1 MRNVG
6 KACDEDIPEASA
18 DLVRLHGRTAT
29 AFRSLGRDLQRWY
42 WRASPEVAASDSVAS
57 DWAAQSPRA
66 FVAYLEVRRARVAA
80 GEPVASL
87 DDLLTVAERFVDD
100 SAARGQRASFFGT
113 EGRLVQS
120 PRFARR
126 LLGEQPVW
134 NPQAWTAQRQAHRSL
149 REQCRRARAKGVV
162 IQEVDPRHV
171 TAGATGEAVQQLVT
185 RWRATRSMSP
195 MGFLVQIDF
204 TTQSAARRVF
214 LAQQNGQLV
223 GLLAMAP
230 VPARAGWLLEHL
242 LRDPDAPNGT
252 ADLLVDH
259 AMLQLA
265 ADGVTWASLGLAPL
279 HGPVDGWLQ
288 RVRHWSRPLFNFEG
302 LAAFKRKLRPDRW
315 EPIYLAWPREG
326 SGWRALLDGLRAF
339 AGGSLLRFALR
350 TIFRGPTPLLRALCW
365 LLVPWTLVLAAAPT
379 AAWFPH
385 TAVHA
390 AWVLF
395 DVLLV
400 VALWTLLRRQAF
412 APRTTVARRHTA
424 QLALLLA
431 TCVSLDALLTAWQAW
446 AFNMPRVHTVVD
458 VVIVWLACL
467 GPLVA
472 APVLWG
478 AARRLRVLARPRPQ
492 LDWPSSLTT

>member
-1 MRNVG
+1 MG

-29 AFRSLGRDLQRWY
+29 AFRSLGRDLVRWY
-42 WRASPEVAASDSVAS
+42 WPLVSDTAAEN
-57 DWAAQSPRA
+57 PRA
-66 FVAYLEVRRARVAA
+66 MVAYTDQGRARVAA

-87 DDLLTVAERFVDD
+87 DDLLTVAEAFVDE
-100 SAARGQRASFFGT
+100 SATLGRRASFFGT

-134 NPQAWTAQRQAHRSL
+134 NPQGWTAHRRAHRSL

-162 IQEVDPRHV
+162 IQEIDPRRLMI
-171 TAGATGEAVQQLVT
+171 GQTGEAVQQLVA
-185 RWRATRSMSP
+185 RWRATRSMAP
-195 MGFLVQIDF
+195 MGFLVQIDL

-214 LAQQNGQLV
+214 LALQHGQLA
-223 GLLAMAP
+223 GLLALAP
-230 VPARAGWLLEHL
+230 VPARGGWLLEHL

-265 ADGVTWASLGLAPL
+265 TEGVQWASLGLAPL
-279 HGPVDGWLQ
+279 HGPVEGWLQ

-315 EPIYLAWPREG
+315 EPIYLAWPRDG

-339 AGGSLLRFALR
+339 AGGSLLLFAVR
-350 TIFRGPTPLLRALCW
+350 TVFRGPTPLLRALCW
-365 LLVPWTLVLAAAPT
+365 LFLPWTLVLALAPAAP
-379 AAWFPH
+379 WFPH
-385 TAVHA
+385 AAVQL

-395 DVLLV
+395 DLLLIM
-400 VALWTLLRRQAF
+400 ALRTLLQRHTF
-412 APRTTVARRHTA
+412 APRTMMARRRTA
-424 QLALLLA
+424 RLA
-431 TCVSLDALLTAWQAW
+431 TALAACVSLDALLTAWQAW
-446 AFNMPRVHTVVD
+446 VFNIPRVTTNMD
-458 VVIVWLACL
+458 GVIVLLACA

-478 AARRLRVLARPRPQ
+478 AARRLRMLARPRPP

>member
-29 AFRSLGRDLQRWY
+29 AFRSLGRDLVRWY
-42 WRASPEVAASDSVAS
+42 WPPGAEV
-57 DWAAQSPRA
+57 PRA
-66 FVAYLEVRRARVAA
+66 FVAYAEHGRARVAA

-87 DDLLTVAERFVDD
+87 DDLLTVAERFVDASVD
-100 SAARGQRASFFGT
+100 AGLRVSFFGT

-134 NPQAWTAQRQAHRSL
+134 NPQGWAAHRQAHRSL

-162 IQEVDPRHV
+162 VRAIDPAALTRD
-171 TAGATGEAVQQLVT
+171 AMGLAVQQLMA
-185 RWRATRSMSP
+185 RWRATRSLAP
-195 MGFLVQIDF
+195 MTFLVSIDLEA
-204 TTQSAARRVF
+204 QLAQRRVF
-214 LAQQNGQLV
+214 VAVQDNQLA

-230 VPARAGWLLEHL
+230 VPARGGWLLEHL

-252 ADLLVDH
+252 AELLVDH
-259 AMLQLA
+259 AMQRLA
-265 ADGVTWASLGLAPL
+265 AESVEWATLGLAPL
-279 HGPVDGWLQ
+279 HGPVEGWLR
-288 RVRHWSRPLFNFEG
+288 RVRQWSRPLFNFEG

-315 EPIYLAWPREG
+315 EPIYLAWPRAA

-339 AGGSLLRFALR
+339 AGGSLLTFGMR
-350 TIFRGPTPLLRALCW
+350 TLLRGPMPLLRGLLW
-365 LLVPWTLVLAAAPT
+365 LLLPWTLVLALAPT
-379 AAWFPH
+379 TQWFPRA
-385 TAVHA
+385 AVHA

-395 DVLLV
+395 DVLLI
-400 VALWTLLRRQAF
+400 VALWTLLNRQMF
-412 APRTTVARRHTA
+412 APRTTRARRSTA
-424 QLALLLA
+424 RLA
-431 TCVSLDALLTAWQAW
+431 TALAVSVSLDALLTAWQAW
-446 AFNMPRVHTVVD
+446 AFNVPRIITTLD
-458 VVIVWLACL
+458 GVIVLLACA

-478 AARRLRVLARPRPQ
+478 AAERLHILSRPRPT
-492 LDWPSSLTT
+492 LDPIIDSLSPLTT

>member
-29 AFRSLGRDLQRWY
+29 AFRALGRDLRRWY
-42 WRASPEVAASDSVAS
+42 WPVSPEVAAANAVAE
-57 DWAAQSPRA
+57 SPRA
-66 FVAYLEVRRARVAA
+66 FVAYLDLRRARVAA
-80 GEPVASL
+80 GEPVAPI
-87 DDLLTVAERFVDD
+87 DDLLTVAEHFVDD
-100 SAARGQRASFFGT
+100 CAARGQRASFFGT

-134 NPQAWTAQRQAHRSL
+134 NPQGWTAHRQGHRSL

-162 IQEVDPRHV
+162 IEEIDPQRIQG
-171 TAGATGEAVQQLVT
+171 GATGAAVQQLVT
-185 RWRATRSMSP
+185 RWRATRSMAP

-204 TTQSAARRVF
+204 TTQSTARRMF
-214 LAQQNGQLV
+214 LALQNGQLV
-223 GLLAMAP
+223 GLLALAP
-230 VPARAGWLLEHL
+230 VPARGGWVLEHL

-259 AMLQLA
+259 AMVQLA
-265 ADGVTWASLGLAPL
+265 AEGVSWASLGLAPL

-288 RVRHWSRPLFNFEG
+288 RVRHWSRPLFNFSG

-326 SGWRALLDGLRAF
+326 SGWRELLDGLRAF
-339 AGGSLLRFALR
+339 AGGSLLVFAVR
-350 TIFRGPTPLLRALCW
+350 TVLRGPTPVLRALCW
-365 LLVPWTLVLAAAPT
+365 LLVPWTIVLAAAPT
-379 AAWFPH
+379 ARWFPH
-385 TAVHA
+385 AAIHA

-395 DVLLV
+395 DVLLL

-424 QLALLLA
+424 HLALLLA
-431 TCVSLDALLTAWQAW
+431 ACVSLDALLTAWQAW
-446 AFNMPRVHTVVD
+446 AFNMPRVRSAPETA
-458 VVIVWLACL
+458 IVWLACV

-478 AARRLRVLARPRPQ
+478 AAIRLRTLAAPR
-492 LDWPSSLTT
+492 LHLYSSSFLTT

>member
-1 MRNVG
+1 MG

-29 AFRSLGRDLQRWY
+29 AFRSLGRDLVRWY
-42 WRASPEVAASDSVAS
+42 WPASHALAAADGKGS
-57 DWAAQSPRA
+57 QA
-66 FVAYLEVRRARVAA
+66 FVAYLDLGRARVAA
-80 GEPVASL
+80 GEPVAPL
-87 DDLLTVAERFVDD
+87 DALVTVAETFVHD
-100 SAARGQRASFFGT
+100 SAALGKRVSFFGT

-134 NPQAWTAQRQAHRSL
+134 DPQAWTAHRRAHRSL

-162 IQEVDPRHV
+162 IQEIDPLHI
-171 TAGATGEAVQQLVT
+171 TSGETGDAVHQLVT
-185 RWRATRSMSP
+185 RWRATRGMAP
-195 MGFLVQIDF
+195 MGFLVQIDL
-204 TTQSAARRVF
+204 TMQSAARRVY

-230 VPARAGWLLEHL
+230 VPARGGWLLEHL

-265 ADGVTWASLGLAPL
+265 ADGVHWASLGLAPL
-279 HGPVDGWLQ
+279 HGPVEAWLQ

-315 EPIYLAWPREG
+315 EPIYLAWPRDG
-326 SGWRALLDGLRAF
+326 SGWLALLDGLRAF
-339 AGGSLLRFALR
+339 AGGSLLVFALR
-350 TIFRGPTPLLRALCW
+350 TVFRGPTPLLRALCW
-365 LLVPWTLVLAAAPT
+365 LLLPWTLVLAAAPG
-379 AAWFPH
+379 ALWFPH
-385 TAVHA
+385 AAVHV

-395 DVLLV
+395 DVLLL
-400 VALWTLLRRQAF
+400 AGLWALLRRQSY
-412 APRTTVARRHTA
+412 APRTMPARRHTA
-424 QLALLLA
+424 QLALALA
-431 TCVSLDALLTAWQAW
+431 MGVSLDALLTAWQAW
-446 AFNMPRVHTVVD
+446 VFNMPRVRSTMD
-458 VVIVWLACL
+458 VVIVWLACT

-478 AARRLRVLARPRPQ
+478 AARRLRTLARPRPQ
-492 LDWPSSLTT
+492 LDWSSSLTT